1 MQMDFRKSSA
11 NTNPLV
17 EEGNIG
23 DGCCLVYN
31 VFVPKG
37 VPLEQNFSD
46 LNNNGISFDE
56 YKGKLLF
63 GKGMMQFVEPLEI
76 ESPSSKFKLS
86 GKALLESDTLD
97 LRLIATLPVSNNA
110 TWVAAIAGGLPA
122 AAGVYVASKIFDKQ
136 ISSLSSL
143 SYRITGPMS
152 DPVMSFERI
161 APQQEKPA
169 ENTPTKPASPTKRD
183 ATKSF

>member
-1 MQMDFRKSSA
+1 MLTKSS
-11 NTNPLV
+11 PYFSEL
-17 EEGNIG
+17 
-23 DGCCLVYN
+23 D
-31 VFVPKG
+31 
-37 VPLEQNFSD
+37 FSD